1 MIKSSYTVLNTVTG
15 PKDYISYLQP
25 SEEAS
30 AWYDTNTY
38 YSRLT
43 VTRTLH
49 DQFVSK
55 RVVSDE
61 KILTQVVITESLPG
75 RGTPQVSMNI
85 EDEYMYIYAT
95 KSSLTTVTYL
105 AKPLVDT
112 LTLKEANMD
121 LQTQVVKKVITDIV
135 PSSLLQADLL
145 STFRTQL
152 MLENDS
158 YNCKVITLATLL
170 NGQTL
175 QITAL
180 RYSTNSTNSFGA
192 KTEMPKITSSF
203 VDKESSI
210 KTTRNQNGLGSSS
223 ERVYESKTNG
233 LNMSESQHSYEY
245 REPPAFNTTPKTPT
259 PPTVEH
265 IIGTFNLERFRPV
278 FNVMAD
284 LLQKNKEVSQ
294 RKQQKLKETGQANQ
308 TVDERPVYIPI
319 KLTGNTKK
327 KNSLISGD
335 MTIDPKLNRITA
347 QSLHINP
354 PQMHNLEENS
364 TLFPIQKHHALIS
377 HGIPIRP
384 GEIINANAD
393 VIIGRPNGIIQQLV
407 QPLKKKSRLPP
418 PPPTLH
424 PHNPSHS
431 LMPPFPFAVENF
443 HRLHPEQY
451 ATINMLRPPAPSYF
465 RPSASPLTF
474 NKPRQQITNLNAE
487 LNDNEIIEILPIP
500 QIFSTKL
507 PAVTHITYAK
517 VDSTTFPNL
526 LPSAHHRV
534 NFKTDVLIHDVA
546 INVPPLTFKQESD
559 NFPAT
564 TAIRGHILLPT
575 MPLVKIPT
583 NKAHIDVRLTPQGNR
598 LDVSSITIENEPKSE
613 SKLTSTSKQRY
624 QNPLKQERLNIPVS
638 NKIAFFSSNN
648 WKSLKPK
655 TQSSDWNDSVQMPS
669 LKNYDL
675 TYLKPT
681 YKLQQNKSFEF
692 KISRANQSF
701 PYHNLNYSSA
711 RNNFELEMF
720 SVSSIRPGNK
730 AISLG
735 QPFMTQNQS
744 FALGEGATS
753 VQSDFH
759 KKLYLATGEPFT
771 SKPAGYEDESYKLL
785 KSTGQHNTIK
795 YETEVMSIQPQLT
808 LQFKAQPPRSSTS
821 IKATNF
827 SVLDSFSFNN
837 KQLFL
842 PISSTTII
850 LVQSSPSFTF
860 MSSFDTRKFPIVPA
874 PSLTHEASRSVLPS
888 QKLHVVPSYSS
899 KSTLP
904 LDIKQ
909 SAYSALKSSII
920 NTKPISQNETNLKL
934 TIREQLMINNKPI
947 KTSKSVNLLKTT
959 ESWKNDINTHTIRS
973 MHSNQSFLISL
984 EPSEALNKN
993 NDLSK
998 SDIFGISKFRLFSS
1012 EPARSKSKI
1021 KETVEYLTNSSSM
1034 KQNVI
1039 AVYRSRDATNT
1050 EITNINTKSVD
1061 NIDKFRQNASKI
1073 SVVMTKATGNYSN
1086 NNNRNFDYDAN
1097 ASFELPSRDEDFVP
1111 PLNSNNVF
1119 LGGVITAK
1127 SSKNQ
1132 YLRPVSEDFECN
1144 PSCKSAKNEICL
1156 HFADHSTSCECRLGF
1171 ARMFADRPCK
1181 RKYLYNF

>member
-43 VTRTLH
+43 ITRTLH

-75 RGTPQVSMNI
+75 RGTPQASMNI
-85 EDEYMYIYAT
+85 KDEYMHIYAT
-95 KSSLTTVTYL
+95 KSSLTTLTYL

-112 LTLKEANMD
+112 LTLKDAKMD

-135 PSSLLQADLL
+135 PSSLLQGELL

-152 MLENDS
+152 ILENDS
-158 YNCKVITLATLL
+158 HNCKVITLATLL

-192 KTEMPKITSSF
+192 KTEMPKIKSSF
-203 VDKESSI
+203 VDNESSI
-210 KTTRNQNGLGSSS
+210 KTTGNQNGLGSSS
-223 ERVYESKTNG
+223 ELLYESKTNG

-245 REPPAFNTTPKTPT
+245 REPSASNTTPKTPT
-259 PPTVEH
+259 PSTVEH

-284 LLQKNKEVSQ
+284 LLQKNIEVSQ
-294 RKQQKLKETGQANQ
+294 RKQQKVKETRQANQ

-319 KLTGNTKK
+319 NLTEHTKK
-327 KNSLISGD
+327 KNSPISGD
-335 MTIDPKLNRITA
+335 IDPKLNRITA

-354 PQMHNLEENS
+354 PQIHNLEENS

-443 HRLHPEQY
+443 HRLYPEQY
-451 ATINMLRPPAPSYF
+451 AKINMLRPPAPSYF
-465 RPSASPLTF
+465 RPSVRPLIF

-487 LNDNEIIEILPIP
+487 LNDNEIIEIGPIP

-507 PAVTHITYAK
+507 PVVTHITYAK
-517 VDSTTFPNL
+517 IDSTTFPNL

-575 MPLVKIPT
+575 IPLVKIPT
-583 NKAHIDVRLTPQGNR
+583 NKAHVNVRLTPEGNR
-598 LDVSSITIENEPKSE
+598 LDVSSITIEKEPKSE
-613 SKLTSTSKQRY
+613 SKITSTSKQRN
-624 QNPLKQERLNIPVS
+624 QNLLKQERLNIPVS
-638 NKIAFFSSNN
+638 NKIAFLSSSN
-648 WKSLKPK
+648 WKSVKPK
-655 TQSSDWNDSVQMPS
+655 MESSDWNDSVQMPS
-669 LKNYDL
+669 LQNYDL
-675 TYLKPT
+675 TYQKPT

-692 KISRANQSF
+692 KISRANQSL
-701 PYHNLNYSSA
+701 PYHNFNYSSM

-744 FALGEGATS
+744 FDLGEGVTS

-771 SKPAGYEDESYKLL
+771 LNPAGYEEESYKLL
-785 KSTGQHNTIK
+785 KSTGQRNTI
-795 YETEVMSIQPQLT
+795 ESEVMSIQPQLT
-808 LQFKAQPPRSSTS
+808 LQFQAKPPQSSIS
-821 IKATNF
+821 IMATNF

-837 KQLFL
+837 KQLLF
-842 PISSTTII
+842 PISSTSII
-850 LVQSSPSFTF
+850 LVQSSPSLTF
-860 MSSFDTRKFPIVPA
+860 MSSFETRKFSIVSA
-874 PSLTHEASRSVLPS
+874 PSLTHEGSTSVLPS

-904 LDIKQ
+904 LNIKQ
-909 SAYSALKSSII
+909 STYSALKSSII
-920 NTKPISQNETNLKL
+920 NTKPISQYGTNLKL
-934 TIREQLMINNKPI
+934 TIRKQLMTNNKPI
-947 KTSKSVNLLKTT
+947 KTSKSVISLKTT
-959 ESWKNDINTHTIRS
+959 ESWKSDINSHTIRS
-973 MHSNQSFLISL
+973 MHSNQSFPISL

-998 SDIFGISKFRLFSS
+998 SDIFGISNFRVFSS
-1012 EPARSKSKI
+1012 ESARSKSKI
-1021 KETVEYLTNSSSM
+1021 KESVEYLTNSSSF

-1050 EITNINTKSVD
+1050 AITNINIKSVD
-1061 NIDKFRQNASKI
+1061 NIDTFRPNASKI
-1073 SVVMTKATGNYSN
+1073 SVVMTKATDKYSN

-1097 ASFELPSRDEDFVP
+1097 ASFELPTRDEDFVP
-1111 PLNSNNVF
+1111 PINSNNVF
-1119 LGGVITAK
+1119 LGGIITAK
-1127 SSKNQ
+1127 SSKTQ
-1132 YLRPVSEDFECN
+1132 YLRPVHGEVECN

-1181 RKYLYNF
+1181 RKYL